1 MSAYD
6 PTPSAQPVEFSVDL
20 TAHEML
26 RRAHVM
32 DAVGPTWDPVK
43 ALRDE
48 DAAQDLLYSDLDEE
62 QQRIYDQLVAA
73 GVLPER
79 GDGRATA

>member
-1 MSAYD
+1 
-6 PTPSAQPVEFSVDL
+6 
-20 TAHEML
+20 
-26 RRAHVM
+26 M
-32 DAVGPTWDPVK
+32 DAVGPTWDPVT

-48 DAAQDLLYSDLDEE
+48 DAARDLLYSDLDEE
-62 QQRIYDQLVAA
+62 QQRIYDELVAA

>member
-6 PTPSAQPVEFSVDL
+6 PTPAAAPVEFSVDL

-32 DAVGPTWDPVK
+32 DAVAPGWDPVE

-48 DAAQDLLYSDLDEE
+48 DAARDLLYSGLDEE
-62 QQRIYDQLVAA
+62 QQRIYDELVAA

-79 GDGRATA
+79 GDGRAAA